1 MYQIS
6 IIDQTQLWIS
16 LWRKKRH
23 SDSCNDCALEPNW
36 FIITEAWRGGA
47 TKSFLTYLLIYY
59 QCRARDIEITT
70 IQCNFPSIISLC
82 SCYFICN
89 NCKTPNPFHIS
100 INSIL
105 ILRCRL
111 IEREINTFFFWYI
124 LLENFFF
131 LHLFFIFFVIKYIL
145 HLNESITD
153 LRHVLR
159 RESLF
164 NTEWNEMNCTHK
176 PEPIISFNKYTKKIS
191 VNAEN
196 EYFPCFQKM
205 IHIVNA
211 YVIVDGTRVIQ
222 RNNCFGNYK
231 IQTRRD

>member
-1 MYQIS
+1 M
-6 IIDQTQLWIS
+6 
-16 LWRKKRH
+16 
-23 SDSCNDCALEPNW
+23 
-36 FIITEAWRGGA
+36 AWRSD
-47 TKSFLTYLLIYY
+47 KELFDISFNLLPVS
-59 QCRARDIEITT
+59 CSITT

-111 IEREINTFFFWYI
+111 IEREINTFFLIY

-131 LHLFFIFFVIKYIL
+131 LHLFFFFVIKYIL

-211 YVIVDGTRVIQ
+211 YVIVDGTRVVQ